1 MTPGPIVPARG
12 AHARA
17 RRYDVA
23 IVGGGVVGAATAR
36 AVARRGRSVL
46 LLERGELATARGSS
60 RGTARIWHLSGYP
73 TDEYLERGIR
83 AMAGWREL
91 ERETGTTLLLDTG
104 GGLSRQGGA
113 QHQAELLDSAGR
125 DTQLLSAHDIQRQW
139 PAIRIPGNGP
149 VLHQRDAGV
158 ILARDALA
166 ALLASAE
173 NSGARLLSHATVR
186 ALEPDSEGVRIDS
199 DAGPLRAA
207 CVVVAAG
214 PWSRNLLASAGVEL
228 DVEVTEQTVAWFPW
242 TGPPPPTLI
251 EYNQPGPY
259 AQLDPARGLKA
270 ALHAP
275 GRPITDPDEPE
286 GAGQNQDIK
295 RITEWVAQRFTT
307 AGAAPV
313 HVETCR
319 YTWTRNEQFTLERH
333 GPIII
338 GSACSG
344 RGFHLAPQTADLL
357 ADLAA

>member
-1 MTPGPIVPARG
+1 MTPSPTVPARA

-17 RRYDVA
+17 RRCDVA

-36 AVARRGRSVL
+36 ALARRGRSVL
-46 LLERGELATARGSS
+46 LLERGELITARGSS
-60 RGTARIWHLSGYP
+60 RGTARIWHLAGYP

-83 AMAGWREL
+83 AVAGWREL
-91 ERETGTTLLLDTG
+91 ERETGATLLLDTG

-113 QHQAELLDSAGR
+113 QHQAELLASAGR
-125 DTQLLSAHDIQRQW
+125 DMQLLSAQDVQRQW
-139 PAIRIPGNGP
+139 PTLRIPGNGP

-158 ILARDALA
+158 IIARAALA
-166 ALLASAE
+166 ALLGSAE
-173 NSGARLLSHATVR
+173 SAGARLAGHATVR
-186 ALEPDSEGVRIDS
+186 ALEPDSEGVRIES
-199 DAGPLRAA
+199 DTGPVRAA

-214 PWSRNLLASAGVEL
+214 PWSRGLLAAAGVEL
-228 DVEVTEQTVAWFPW
+228 DVEVTEQTVVWFPW

-275 GRPITDPDEPE
+275 GRPIADPDEPY
-286 GAGQNQDIK
+286 GAGAKHDVK
-295 RITEWVAQRFTT
+295 RITEWVAQRFPS
-307 AGAAPV
+307 AGAAPA

-319 YTWTRNEQFTLERH
+319 YTWTRSERFILERH

-344 RGFHLAPQTADLL
+344 RGFQYAPHTADLL